1 MIKTVAVLIIVV
13 VSQCGSKGRNNYVAN
28 VNVNLT
34 MYMFMG
40 PSAPSGTCPTPTG
53 GHIQVGQ
60 KVPLP
65 GCKIGIC
72 LPKGLHYAQLENS
85 IIQQNI
91 DD

>member
-1 MIKTVAVLIIVV
+1 
-13 VSQCGSKGRNNYVAN
+13 
-28 VNVNLT
+28 
-34 MYMFMG
+34 MFMG